1 MTSLQNVVPQ
11 SGFYYFPAPGLQ
23 PDLTTAQKHQA
34 MNAGRAKAAI
44 GPSGLLL
51 YQRAGIPDMF
61 ARQMTIQFA
70 ADIAVMLLAAFLLA
84 QLSPAAGYLPR
95 LILVLLMGFFSV
107 LRVDIPLW

>member
-1 MTSLQNVVPQ
+1 MTSLQTVVPQ
-11 SGFYYFPAPGLQ
+11 SGFYYFPPPEPKPHMTSAPK
-23 PDLTTAQKHQA
+23 DEA
-34 MNAGRAKAAI
+34 MNAAMAKAAI

-51 YQRAGIPDMF
+51 YHRAGIPDMF